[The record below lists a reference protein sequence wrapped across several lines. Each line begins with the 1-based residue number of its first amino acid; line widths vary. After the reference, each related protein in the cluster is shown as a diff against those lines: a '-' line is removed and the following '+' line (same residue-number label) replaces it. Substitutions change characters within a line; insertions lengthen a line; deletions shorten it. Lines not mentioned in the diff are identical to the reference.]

1 MSKDFETQISES
13 EELFWKIHS
22 IHNSIDPEYTE
33 NEDITSRMRKVLL
46 DWMWEMSSEL
56 GFKRQTY
63 YLAVNYTDRFL
74 SIVTNV

>member
-1 MSKDFETQISES
+1 MES
-13 EELFWKIHS
+13 
-22 IHNSIDPEYTE
+22 
-33 NEDITSRMRKVLL
+33 EDITHRMRKVLL
-46 DWMWEMSSEL
+46 DWMWEMSAEL